1 MNPKQCAFMVCFGTI
16 FRFIVSKEGKTFDVK
31 IIEALAKM
39 HVPTTLQEIQGLNGM
54 AQFYI

>member
-1 MNPKQCAFMVCFGTI
+1 MVCFGTI